1 VNADLLAVGQGAL
14 RGTDGNSLLRMY
26 DRLRGMIG
34 RSLFQ
39 RERER
44 AGRALERIAKEL
56 QKPHVSV

>member
-1 VNADLLAVGQGAL
+1 MNADLLAVGQGAL

-39 RERER
+39 REREP
-44 AGRALERIAKEL
+44 LERIAKEL